1 MEKYERTVSLRTI
14 YLTLLRRTE
23 AILVIF
29 FPLALASF
37 LVTSYMIPKQYTTT
51 SSIANNAAIA
61 QATYDVM
68 KLKIQNDEVYTTVA
82 ANLKTS
88 GIKHSS
94 GKEITKSEI
103 SSGLS
108 FSAYKSNMV
117 DFIISFVTKD
127 QSVAKGI
134 LTEYTNVALE
144 TLLPSFANLSISK
157 EAGNPTKTSKE
168 NTYLLVG
175 VAASLVLALGVPFV
189 YEIVA
194 DKVYDR
200 KDIEAW
206 GAPAFDL
213 YVSGK

>member
-1 MEKYERTVSLRTI
+1 MEKYERTISLRTI

-23 AILVIF
+23 AILIIF

-51 SSIANNAAIA
+51 SSIANNALIA
-61 QATYDVM
+61 QSTYDVM

-82 ANLKTS
+82 MNLKTS
-88 GIKHSS
+88 GIKHSN
-94 GKEITKSEI
+94 GKEITMSEI
-103 SSGLS
+103 SSGIS
-108 FSAYKSNMV
+108 FSAYKSSMV
-117 DFIISFVTKD
+117 SFTISFVTSD
-127 QSVAKGI
+127 QSVAKGV

-144 TLLPSFANLSISK
+144 TLLPSFANLSVSK
-157 EAGNPTKTSKE
+157 EAGNPSKTSKE
-168 NTYLLVG
+168 NTYLLIG

-206 GAPAFDL
+206 GVPAFDL

>member
-1 MEKYERTVSLRTI
+1 MEKYERTISLRTI

-23 AILVIF
+23 AILIIF

-37 LVTSYMIPKQYTTT
+37 LVTSFMIPKQYTTT
-51 SSIANNAAIA
+51 SSMANGTAIT
-61 QATYDVM
+61 QINYDLL
-68 KLKIQNDEVYTTVA
+68 KLKVQNDEVYSAVE

-88 GIKHSS
+88 GIKHSN

-103 SSGLS
+103 SFGLS

-117 DFIISFVTKD
+117 SFTISFVTQD
-127 QSVAKGI
+127 QSVAKDV

-144 TLLPSFANLSISK
+144 TLAPNWVNLRISQA
-157 EAGNPTKTSKE
+157 AGNPVKTSKE

-175 VAASLVLALGVPFV
+175 VATSLVLALGIPFV
-189 YEIVA
+189 YEIVV
-194 DKVYDR
+194 DQVYDH